1 MLVALEARARQF
13 EVAKNVLPTLSGRWR
28 CGVSG
33 AGYERSQVGSRCDDS
48 EQARQDGAHEL
59 LHHKEF
65 VAGASKDP
73 FTKVKDLIT
82 DRTR

>member
-1 MLVALEARARQF
+1 MKPSAKSLVQATIDLKWAHGVKIRSKLAKMVQLAAR
-13 EVAKNVLPTLSGRWR
+13 
-28 CGVSG
+28 
-33 AGYERSQVGSRCDDS
+33 
-48 EQARQDGAHEL
+48 EL